1 MMETTTAG
9 LVDDDGNQVALKGV
23 HVEGHLEGLMLV
35 MTLRQQ
41 YRNDTERNLET
52 VYTFPLAFGATLLG
66 LKVEIGGRR
75 LHGAVIGAPEARE
88 RYEAALEDGDSPVMV
103 EKASEGLFT
112 ANLGNLMPGESVVIE
127 LEYAQLLR
135 FEQGRIRL
143 TVPTVIAQR
152 YGDPQAKGRL
162 KPHETAAV
170 DPLADYAFSLRL
182 RLLGAIARARVSCP
196 SHRISTALTNDGV
209 DVLLERGGLLDRD
222 FILNLENLWG
232 FSCATRASDGPQTA
246 VLASFC
252 PDLGPQTPQPVA
264 LKVLVDCSGSM
275 AGDSIESAKRA
286 LHDILQQ
293 LSKDDYFAYSRFG
306 STLVHHHKTL
316 IAGAPANLPGL
327 AQLVALTDANLGGTE
342 MEAAVR
348 GVLNDIKI
356 PAAAA
361 RLQPAVLLITDGEIW
376 AVEEMIRLAQHTS
389 QRLFVIGV
397 GAAPGET
404 VLQRLAE
411 HTGGAYEG
419 VSPNEDMAGAIVRMF
434 HRLRGAQAAQVSV
447 DWGAT
452 PVWQSPAPRAVLT
465 AWVAAAV
472 VLPVAASTR
481 SITAEKPYVFASLL
495 PLFVLLA
502 AVGIRA
508 AVAPLRRLGALGPA
522 LVAAPLLAGL
532 AVELREIFAAPGPP
546 VEIGVS
552 TPGSRDPRREVAVFE
567 AAAPGLNPRL
577 VDNRE
582 WTPYA
587 RYFPGES
594 VPPDRRVRSAWSGWR
609 RVPGAAA
616 TAVRDGAVNPGC
628 FFEHAFVNLVY
639 VTDLAACL
647 ALRTR
652 ITALADETD
661 YGPYLLQASAFASAS
676 GDPERA
682 ERLAARAVGR
692 MGPSTEPERTLA
704 ALRAARG
711 DTAGAL
717 TALDAGV
724 ARARVALGKDPAEL
738 PPLPTRASVPVGTLG
753 PEPVATP
760 ALSEREPS

>member
-23 HVEGHLEGLMLV
+23 HAEGHLEGLMLV

-41 YRNDTERNLET
+41 YRNDTDRNLET

-88 RYEAALEDGDSPVMV
+88 RYEAALEDGDTPVMV

-327 AQLVALTDANLGGTE
+327 AQLVARTDANLGGTE

-376 AVEEMIRLAQHTS
+376 AVDEMIRLAQHTS

-452 PVWQSPAPRAVLT
+452 PVWQSRAPRAVYAGETLHLFALFNRPPAVSPRLRWLADGARQECVSSSFSAGAQADALVRLCGARQLALCEDAT
-465 AWVAAAV
+465 AARALALKHQLVSEHTNLFLVYERAAGEKAV
-472 VLPVAASTR
+472 SEATLQQIGQMQAAGQ
-481 SITAEKPYVFASLL
+481 AGMGSLL
-495 PLFVLLA
+495 CASMERQADFDMARMLPDAEVQGMQMGPEPRFMRIVEESRSAPDFSRPPDAYACYSVSEAMPPPAAIRQLFERFNQCAPGARHFADAQRLLSTQPPPDEMVQALHALLA
-502 AVGIRA
+502 AGFDDVTAWALLLQWLADQYSGSLTLERHA
-508 AVAPLRRLGALGPA
+508 KRLLKSALINVPDA
-522 LVAAPLLAGL
+522 
-532 AVELREIFAAPGPP
+532 
-546 VEIGVS
+546 
-552 TPGSRDPRREVAVFE
+552 RRE
-567 AAAPGLNPRL
+567 AA
-577 VDNRE
+577 E
-582 WTPYA
+582 
-587 RYFPGES
+587 
-594 VPPDRRVRSAWSGWR
+594 
-609 RVPGAAA
+609 
-616 TAVRDGAVNPGC
+616 
-628 FFEHAFVNLVY
+628 
-639 VTDLAACL
+639 
-647 ALRTR
+647 
-652 ITALADETD
+652 TAL
-661 YGPYLLQASAFASAS
+661 FNWF
-676 GDPERA
+676 
-682 ERLAARAVGR
+682 
-692 MGPSTEPERTLA
+692 
-704 ALRAARG
+704 
-711 DTAGAL
+711 
-717 TALDAGV
+717 
-724 ARARVALGKDPAEL
+724 
-738 PPLPTRASVPVGTLG
+738 
-753 PEPVATP
+753 
-760 ALSEREPS
+760 

>member
-9 LVDDDGNQVALKGV
+9 LVDDEGNQVALKGV

-35 MTLRQQ
+35 MKLRQQ

-66 LKVEIGGRR
+66 LNVEIGGRR

-88 RYEAALEDGDSPVMV
+88 RYEAALEDGDTPVMV

-232 FSCATRASDGPQTA
+232 FSCASRAADGPQTA

-327 AQLVALTDANLGGTE
+327 AQLVARTDANLGGTE

-452 PVWQSPAPRAVLT
+452 PVWQSPAPRAVYAGETLHLF
-465 AWVAAAV
+465 ALFNRPPAVSPRLRWLADGARQECVSSSFSAGAQADALVRLCGARQLALCEDAAAARALALKHQLV
-472 VLPVAASTR
+472 SEHTNLFLVYERAAG
-481 SITAEKPYVFASLL
+481 EKAVSEAKLQQIGQMQAAGQAGMGSLL
-495 PLFVLLA
+495 CASMERPADFDMARMLPDAEVQGMQMGPEPRFMRIVEESRAAPDFSRPPDAYACYSVSEAMPPPAGIRHLFERFNQCAPGARHFADAQRLLSTQPPPDEIAQALHALLA
-502 AVGIRA
+502 AGFDTVTAWALLLQWLADQYSGSLTLERHA
-508 AVAPLRRLGALGPA
+508 RRLLKSALSNVPDA
-522 LVAAPLLAGL
+522 
-532 AVELREIFAAPGPP
+532 
-546 VEIGVS
+546 
-552 TPGSRDPRREVAVFE
+552 RRE
-567 AAAPGLNPRL
+567 AA
-577 VDNRE
+577 E
-582 WTPYA
+582 
-587 RYFPGES
+587 
-594 VPPDRRVRSAWSGWR
+594 
-609 RVPGAAA
+609 
-616 TAVRDGAVNPGC
+616 
-628 FFEHAFVNLVY
+628 
-639 VTDLAACL
+639 
-647 ALRTR
+647 
-652 ITALADETD
+652 TAL
-661 YGPYLLQASAFASAS
+661 SNWF
-676 GDPERA
+676 
-682 ERLAARAVGR
+682 
-692 MGPSTEPERTLA
+692 
-704 ALRAARG
+704 
-711 DTAGAL
+711 
-717 TALDAGV
+717 
-724 ARARVALGKDPAEL
+724 
-738 PPLPTRASVPVGTLG
+738 
-753 PEPVATP
+753 
-760 ALSEREPS
+760 

>member
-23 HVEGHLEGLMLV
+23 HVEGQLEGLMLV

-66 LKVEIGGRR
+66 LNVEIGGRR

-88 RYEAALEDGDSPVMV
+88 RYEAALEDGDTPVMV

-143 TVPTVIAQR
+143 TVPIVIAQR

-327 AQLVALTDANLGGTE
+327 AQLVARTDANLGGTE

-452 PVWQSPAPRAVLT
+452 PVWQSPAPRAVYAGETVHLFALFDRPPAVSPRLRWLADGARQECVSSSFSAGAQADALVRLCGARQLALCEDAT
-465 AWVAAAV
+465 AARALALKHQLVSEHTNLFLVYERAAGEKAV
-472 VLPVAASTR
+472 SEATLQQIGQMQAAGQAGMGSLLCASMERPVRMSAAFLR
-481 SITAEKPYVFASLL
+481 SPAVDASLSFDTAL
-495 PLFVLLA
+495 NYERSYSADVCESRAAPDFSRPPDGLECYSASEAMPPPAAIRHLFERFNQCAPGAQHFADAQRLLNTQPPPNGMAQALHALLA
-502 AVGIRA
+502 AGFDTVTAWALLLQWLADQYSGSLTLERHA
-508 AVAPLRRLGALGPA
+508 KRLLKSALINVPDA
-522 LVAAPLLAGL
+522 
-532 AVELREIFAAPGPP
+532 
-546 VEIGVS
+546 
-552 TPGSRDPRREVAVFE
+552 RRE
-567 AAAPGLNPRL
+567 AA
-577 VDNRE
+577 E
-582 WTPYA
+582 
-587 RYFPGES
+587 
-594 VPPDRRVRSAWSGWR
+594 
-609 RVPGAAA
+609 
-616 TAVRDGAVNPGC
+616 
-628 FFEHAFVNLVY
+628 
-639 VTDLAACL
+639 
-647 ALRTR
+647 
-652 ITALADETD
+652 TAL
-661 YGPYLLQASAFASAS
+661 SNWF
-676 GDPERA
+676 
-682 ERLAARAVGR
+682 
-692 MGPSTEPERTLA
+692 
-704 ALRAARG
+704 
-711 DTAGAL
+711 
-717 TALDAGV
+717 
-724 ARARVALGKDPAEL
+724 
-738 PPLPTRASVPVGTLG
+738 
-753 PEPVATP
+753 
-760 ALSEREPS
+760 

>member
-23 HVEGHLEGLMLV
+23 HAEGHLEGLMLV

-41 YRNDTERNLET
+41 YRNDTDRNLET

-88 RYEAALEDGDSPVMV
+88 RYEAALEDGDTPVMV

-152 YGDPQAKGRL
+152 YGNPQAKGRL

-196 SHRISTALTNDGV
+196 SHRIRTALTNDGV

-232 FSCATRASDGPQTA
+232 FSCASRAADGPQTA

-327 AQLVALTDANLGGTE
+327 AQLVARTDANLGGTE

-356 PAAAA
+356 PPAAA

-376 AVEEMIRLAQHTS
+376 AVDEMIRLAQHTS

-452 PVWQSPAPRAVLT
+452 PVWQSPAPRAVYAGETLHLFALFDRPPAVSPRLRWLADGARQECVSSSFSAGAQADALVRLCGARQLALCEDAT
-465 AWVAAAV
+465 AARALALKHQLVSEHTNLFLVYERAAGEKAV
-472 VLPVAASTR
+472 SEATLQQIGQMQAAGQ
-481 SITAEKPYVFASLL
+481 AGMGSLL
-495 PLFVLLA
+495 CASMERQADFDMARMLPDAEVQGMQMGPEPRFMRIVEESRSAPDFSRPPDAYACYSVSEAMPPPAGIRHLFERFNQCAPGARHFADAQRLLSTQPPPDEIAQALHALLA
-502 AVGIRA
+502 AGFDTATAWALLLQWLADQYSGSLTLERHA
-508 AVAPLRRLGALGPA
+508 KRLLKSALINVPDA
-522 LVAAPLLAGL
+522 
-532 AVELREIFAAPGPP
+532 
-546 VEIGVS
+546 
-552 TPGSRDPRREVAVFE
+552 RRE
-567 AAAPGLNPRL
+567 AA
-577 VDNRE
+577 E
-582 WTPYA
+582 
-587 RYFPGES
+587 
-594 VPPDRRVRSAWSGWR
+594 
-609 RVPGAAA
+609 
-616 TAVRDGAVNPGC
+616 
-628 FFEHAFVNLVY
+628 
-639 VTDLAACL
+639 
-647 ALRTR
+647 
-652 ITALADETD
+652 TAL
-661 YGPYLLQASAFASAS
+661 SNWF
-676 GDPERA
+676 
-682 ERLAARAVGR
+682 
-692 MGPSTEPERTLA
+692 
-704 ALRAARG
+704 
-711 DTAGAL
+711 
-717 TALDAGV
+717 
-724 ARARVALGKDPAEL
+724 
-738 PPLPTRASVPVGTLG
+738 
-753 PEPVATP
+753 
-760 ALSEREPS
+760 

>member
-23 HVEGHLEGLMLV
+23 HVEGHLEGLTLV

-232 FSCATRASDGPQTA
+232 FSCATRTSDGPQTA

-327 AQLVALTDANLGGTE
+327 AQLVAHTNANLGGTE

-452 PVWQSPAPRAVLT
+452 PVWQSPAPRAVYAGETLHLF
-465 AWVAAAV
+465 ALFNRPPAV
-472 VLPVAASTR
+472 SPRLR
-481 SITAEKPYVFASLL
+481 W
-495 PLFVLLA
+495 LA
-502 AVGIRA
+502 D
-508 AVAPLRRLGALGPA
+508 GARQECVSSSFSAGAQADA
-522 LVAAPLLAGL
+522 LV
-532 AVELREIFAAPGPP
+532 
-546 VEIGVS
+546 
-552 TPGSRDPRREVAVFE
+552 
-567 AAAPGLNPRL
+567 RL
-577 VDNRE
+577 CG
-582 WTPYA
+582 A
-587 RYFPGES
+587 RQ
-594 VPPDRRVRSAWSGWR
+594 
-609 RVPGAAA
+609 
-616 TAVRDGAVNPGC
+616 
-628 FFEHAFVNLVY
+628 
-639 VTDLAACL
+639 L
-647 ALRTR
+647 ALCEDAT
-652 ITALADETD
+652 
-661 YGPYLLQASAFASAS
+661 
-676 GDPERA
+676 
-682 ERLAARAVGR
+682 AARALALKHQLVSEHTNLFLVYERAAGEKAVSEATLQQIGQMQAAGQAGMGSLLCASMGR
-692 MGPSTEPERTLA
+692 QADFDMACMLSDAEVQGMQMGPEPRFMRIVEESRAAPDFSRPPDAYACYSVSEAMPPPAAIRQLFERFNQCAPGARHFADAQRLLSTQSPPDEMVQALH
-704 ALRAARG
+704 ALRAAG
-711 DTAGAL
+711 FDDVTAWAL
-717 TALDAGV
+717 LLQWLADQYSGSLTLERHAKRLLKSALSNVPDARREAAETAL
-724 ARARVALGKDPAEL
+724 
-738 PPLPTRASVPVGTLG
+738 SNWF
-753 PEPVATP
+753 
-760 ALSEREPS
+760 

>member
-23 HVEGHLEGLMLV
+23 HAEGHLEGLMLV

-152 YGDPQAKGRL
+152 YGNPQAKGRL

-327 AQLVALTDANLGGTE
+327 AQLVARTDANLGGTE

-452 PVWQSPAPRAVLT
+452 PVWQSPAPRAVYAGETLHLFALFNRPPAVSPRLRWLADGARQECVSSSFSAGAQADALVRLCGARQLALCEDAT
-465 AWVAAAV
+465 AARALALKYQLVSEHTNLFLVYERAAGEKAV
-472 VLPVAASTR
+472 SEATLQQIGQMQAAGQ
-481 SITAEKPYVFASLL
+481 AGMGSLL
-495 PLFVLLA
+495 CASMERQADFDMARMLPDAEVQGMQMGPEPRFMRIVEESRSAPDFSRPPDAYACYSVSEAMPPPAAIRQLFERFNQCAPGARHFADAQRLLSTQPPPDEMVQALHALLA
-502 AVGIRA
+502 AGFDDVTAWALLLQWLADQYSGSLTLERHA
-508 AVAPLRRLGALGPA
+508 KRLLKSALINVPDA
-522 LVAAPLLAGL
+522 
-532 AVELREIFAAPGPP
+532 
-546 VEIGVS
+546 
-552 TPGSRDPRREVAVFE
+552 RRE
-567 AAAPGLNPRL
+567 AA
-577 VDNRE
+577 E
-582 WTPYA
+582 
-587 RYFPGES
+587 
-594 VPPDRRVRSAWSGWR
+594 
-609 RVPGAAA
+609 
-616 TAVRDGAVNPGC
+616 
-628 FFEHAFVNLVY
+628 
-639 VTDLAACL
+639 
-647 ALRTR
+647 
-652 ITALADETD
+652 TAL
-661 YGPYLLQASAFASAS
+661 FNWF
-676 GDPERA
+676 
-682 ERLAARAVGR
+682 
-692 MGPSTEPERTLA
+692 
-704 ALRAARG
+704 
-711 DTAGAL
+711 
-717 TALDAGV
+717 
-724 ARARVALGKDPAEL
+724 
-738 PPLPTRASVPVGTLG
+738 
-753 PEPVATP
+753 
-760 ALSEREPS
+760 